1 MDGDKE
7 ASLEV
12 PPMMVGALGSGSG
25 FVCRIFCAR
34 VRKRTNI
41 RDTSEVSQVPSRTIP
56 LPSVVKDL
64 RWDAT
69 SVLKGSNKLGSC

>member
-41 RDTSEVSQVPSRTIP
+41 
-56 LPSVVKDL
+56 
-64 RWDAT
+64 
-69 SVLKGSNKLGSC
+69 